1 MRIVFMG
8 SPQFAVP
15 ALEALHQSSHEI
27 AAVVT
32 QPDRPKGRKLQT
44 QPPPVKIAA
53 QQFHIPILQPATTK
67 SEAFFEELRSI
78 RPGLLV
84 VVAYGEILRSNLLSL
99 PQFGAVNLH
108 ASLLPKFRGAAPIP
122 WAILSG
128 EDRTGATTMMMN
140 EVMDAG
146 PILLQQEFPITP
158 FDTAETL
165 SRKISQTGAQLLI
178 QTIDSIAKNEITPR
192 PQDPSQ
198 VSFAPKLQKENGRI
212 DWNQNADRI
221 SRQIRAFDPWP
232 GSFTFFRKTMVKLW
246 SARQVEGR
254 VSEIPGTII
263 EVTKDVLRVACG
275 EQSLLEVLE
284 LQMENR
290 RRSPASDFIHGYSVL
305 PGDRFETSLENGN
318 INF

>member
-1 MRIVFMG
+1 MP
-8 SPQFAVP
+8 S
-15 ALEALHQSSHEI
+15 LEALHLSSHEI

-44 QPPPVKIAA
+44 QPPPVKVEA
-53 QQFHIPILQPATTK
+53 QRFHIPILQPATTK

-78 RPGLLV
+78 HPDLLV
-84 VVAYGEILRSNLLSL
+84 VVAYGEILRRNLLEL

-128 EDRTGATTMMMN
+128 ENRTGATTMMMN

-146 PILLQQEFPITP
+146 PILLQQECPITP
-158 FDTAETL
+158 IDTAETL
-165 SRKISQTGAQLLI
+165 SGKISQMGAQLLK
-178 QTIDSIAKNEITPR
+178 QTVDSIAKKEITPI

-212 DWNQNADRI
+212 DWNQNADRV

-232 GSFTFFRKTMVKLW
+232 GSFTLFRKTMVKVW
-246 SARQVEGR
+246 SAREVEGK
-254 VSEIPGTII
+254 VSEPPGTVID
-263 EVTKDVLRVACG
+263 VTKDVLRVACG
-275 EQSLLEVLE
+275 EQSLLEVSE
-284 LQMENR
+284 LQVENR
-290 RRSPASDFIHGYSVL
+290 RRSPASDFIHGYSVR
-305 PGDRFETSLENGN
+305 PGDRFETPLENGK